1 MKNSDLKSGM
11 IVRTQELKLYLVVGD
26 KLIGEDGYLNLASY
40 HDDLKHTLFKDFNI
54 IKVYNYKLGR
64 SFSRLFDDDNLELI
78 WERKE
83 HELTS
88 HEIDVLKA
96 LRTLS
101 YDFLVRDENGE
112 LYACKEKPE
121 RQLYYWYKDELTRID
136 KDLFTF
142 VKWGDEEPTKIDDL
156 LKGLEK

>member
-1 MKNSDLKSGM
+1 MKNSDLRSGM

-64 SFSRLFDDDNLELI
+64 SFSRLLDDDNLELI

-83 HELTS
+83 YKLTKR
-88 HEIDVLKA
+88 EIDVLKA
-96 LRTLS
+96 LKTLG
-101 YDFLVRDENGE
+101 YEWLARD
-112 LYACKEKPE
+112 KD
-121 RQLYYWYKDELTRID
+121 DELIAHKNKPDKHNEIFWSNKLYLTTRVD
-136 KDLFTF
+136 KDLFPF
-142 VKWGDEEPTKIDDL
+142 IKWNDKEPTNIDEL
-156 LKGLEK
+156 LK

>member
-1 MKNSDLKSGM
+1 MKKSDLKSGM
-11 IVRTQELKLYLVVGD
+11 VVKIQDESLYLVVGD
-26 KLIGEDGYLNLASY
+26 KLIGVDGHLNLSSY
-40 HDDLKHTLFKDFNI
+40 LDNLEHTLFRAFNI

-64 SFSRLFDDDNLELI
+64 SFSRLLDDDNLELI

-83 HELTS
+83 HELTKR
-88 HEIDVLKA
+88 EIDVLKA

-101 YDFLVRDENGE
+101 YDFLVRNENGE

-121 RQLYYWYKDELTRID
+121 RQMYYWYKDELTRID

-142 VKWGDEEPTKIDDL
+142 VKWGDDEPTNINEL
-156 LKGLEK
+156 LRGMS